1 MRTYPFTA
9 IEDDAWKSIEMVF
22 WRHEI
27 PCLPKG
33 SSGDGFDPKRIET
46 NKYGVEIFGN
56 MTFLRGGGSMF
67 AHKMALCFLRPTFNS
82 VASIR
87 AKKVETAN
95 LKDAYFENE
104 VLVVSL
110 G

>member
-56 MTFLRGGGSMF
+56 MTFLRGGGSMV
-67 AHKMALCFLRPTFNS
+67 LCFLRPTINS
-82 VASIR
+82 VASITS
-87 AKKVETAN
+87 KKVEPAD